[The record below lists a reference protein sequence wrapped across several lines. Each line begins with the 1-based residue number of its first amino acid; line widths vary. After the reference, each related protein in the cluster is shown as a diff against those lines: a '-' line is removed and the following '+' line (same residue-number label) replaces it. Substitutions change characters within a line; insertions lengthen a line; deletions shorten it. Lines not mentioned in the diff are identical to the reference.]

1 MTWYVIA
8 VTVMCNVILISN
20 TKSKNKKITKKKKEI
35 RNKMKIKSII
45 FNSDNKIV
53 IFLVDFQD
61 KAL

>member
-1 MTWYVIA
+1 
-8 VTVMCNVILISN
+8 MCNVILISN

-45 FNSDNKIV
+45 FNSVNKIV